1 MAGAHLVNI
10 SLEGLRF
17 HHSTTLGGL
26 QPTRIGTSSSTNAS
40 GAGVFLVN
48 SGYICGIVRS
58 VWQQRKEGQTNWC
71 NWNIYIYIYVYI
83 YIYIYIL
90 CNVFV
95 GWELCKAALLEV
107 VVAELWSFYCSVVLT
122 WGVSSLDIGTLMGEW
137 HTAILLI
144 LHPKTLI
151 SMLHLHNVGREE
163 PIVIGVYRNM
173 CVNICISIYIEYT
186 KWKCYGTAPFKTT
199 GKPSSFFWYLFGQER
214 TKKKKRKEPLKM
226 WSKIGRTSAS
236 KLPSQE
242 TGSG

>member
-1 MAGAHLVNI
+1 M
-10 SLEGLRF
+10 
-17 HHSTTLGGL
+17 
-26 QPTRIGTSSSTNAS
+26 
-40 GAGVFLVN
+40 
-48 SGYICGIVRS
+48 C
-58 VWQQRKEGQTNWC
+58 
-71 NWNIYIYIYVYI
+71 
-83 YIYIYIL
+83 IYIYIL

-226 WSKIGRTSAS
+226 WSKIGRTLP
-236 KLPSQE
+236 LPSFQARRRGPGKFHLLE
-242 TGSG
+242 MRCGMGLGPKECLMLTPRKTL